1 MIEGLNWSAHR
12 RWVVVAAAALGWM
25 SAFGLSTTV
34 AVVMKPF
41 EIEFGWQRADIA
53 LAYTLLSVGTAVG
66 GLVCGGFADRV
77 NTRAIAVFGAAVM
90 AMGLMFLSRQDD
102 LVVIQ
107 NIYLAIGVFGFA
119 CLYAPLVATVGLW
132 FERGRGVAVGIVTAG
147 GALGQ
152 GIAPMILQPLI
163 ASLGWRDAFLTVGI
177 GYAVLLV
184 PVMTLVTK
192 PNGNPAVAAES
203 TIGRQTAR
211 WPLSPVVSVGWLG
224 VASIFCCVT
233 MAVPLVHLVT
243 LATDR
248 GFSPALAGS
257 LLTTVMFSGVA
268 GRLAFGVIA
277 DLIGPLKS
285 HALASAAQ
293 TATVFW
299 FVTLDSRPS
308 LYLLA
313 VVFGFG
319 YSGVMTT
326 LLLCVREAV
335 PARSTGTATA
345 VIGLLAWAG
354 MGIGAYQGGYCYD
367 LTGDY
372 TMSFANAA
380 IGGVVN
386 LMIVVGLAMNI
397 HAPRLSARLRWS
409 KAGPA
414 AAVEHRS

>member
-1 MIEGLNWSAHR
+1 MTERLNWSAHR
-12 RWVVVAAAALGWM
+12 RWVVVAAATLGWM

-41 EIEFGWQRADIA
+41 ETEFGWQRADVA

-66 GLVCGGFADRV
+66 GLVCGCFADRI

-102 LVVIQ
+102 LAAIQ

-119 CLYAPLVATVGLW
+119 CLYAPLIATVGLW

-152 GIAPMILQPLI
+152 GIAPLIMQPLI
-163 ASLGWRDAFLTVGI
+163 ADFGWRDAFLMAGI
-177 GYAVLLV
+177 GYAALLV
-184 PVMTLVTK
+184 PAMALVTK
-192 PNGNPAVAAES
+192 PHDAAGTAGS
-203 TIGRQTAR
+203 SVGRQKAT
-211 WPLSPVVSVGWLG
+211 WPLPPVISVGWLG
-224 VASIFCCVT
+224 IAAIFCCIT

-243 LATDR
+243 LAADR

-257 LLTTVMFSGVA
+257 LLTTVMFSGVV
-268 GRLAFGVIA
+268 GRLAFGIFA

-299 FVTLDSRPS
+299 FVTLDSLPS

-313 VVFGFG
+313 IAFGLG

-326 LLLCVREAV
+326 LLLCAREAV
-335 PARSTGTATA
+335 PARSAGTATA
-345 VIGLLAWAG
+345 IIGLLAWTG

-367 LTGDY
+367 VTGDY
-372 TMSFANAA
+372 AMSFANAA
-380 IGGVVN
+380 IGGVIN
-386 LMIVVGLAMNI
+386 LTIVAGLAM
-397 HAPRLSARLRWS
+397 HMRAASASPRWGWS
-409 KAGPA
+409 KVQPA
-414 AAVEHRS
+414 VVEQRS